1 MPMSSLPRIAA
12 SLLVVG
18 SALFCGSAATAQQPT
33 PRQPAAT
40 VAGEAGQRLVLPLGE
55 GRLVRFSRP
64 AASVLVGDS
73 TVADVEVLSPTAA
86 FVFGR
91 AVGRTNLI
99 AVAADQSTV
108 ATVPIRVQSPIA
120 PAGEALATLT
130 PASGITVS
138 FLDRRAVA
146 TGRAISVREAAD
158 AAAAVA
164 EAQPQGV
171 PVDRT
176 ALATANQIALRVRI
190 AEVSRNELDRLG
202 INWNA
207 LVETGNFAFGV
218 ATGAFLPGGSL
229 GEAFGAISAL
239 FSSGRNRV
247 EALLEALQR
256 EGVVT
261 LLAEPNLVTLNGQ
274 PASFLAGGELAVPVP
289 QGDGVIT
296 VAFKPFGVALEF
308 VPSLLPNGLIGMRVK
323 PEVSTPVG
331 GGVAV
336 AGGFVVPSLSVRRAD
351 VAVELASGQ
360 TLAIA
365 GLFQRNRQEVLQ
377 GLPLLGQLPV
387 LGPLFRSQRFQRDET
402 ELLILIT
409 PTLVRPPPRPAQTT
423 PFAQAAPAARPAAG
437 RVAAGFLVD

>member
-1 MPMSSLPRIAA
+1 MLIAPSNTPAAVLLMAGIALAAALEA
-12 SLLVVG
+12 S
-18 SALFCGSAATAQQPT
+18 AQPT
-33 PRQPAAT
+33 EARQPAASIAQP
-40 VAGEAGQRLVLPLGE
+40 AGPRLVLPLGE
-55 GRLVRFSRP
+55 GRLVRFNRP
-64 AASVLVGDS
+64 AASVLVGDA

-99 AVAADQSTV
+99 AVAADQSMV

-120 PAGEALATLT
+120 PAGEALAQLT

-138 FLDRRAVA
+138 FLDRRVLA
-146 TGRAISVREAAD
+146 TGRAMSVREAAD

-164 EAQPQGV
+164 EAQPQGAA
-171 PVDRT
+171 VDRT
-176 ALATANQIALRVRI
+176 ALATSNQIALRVRI
-190 AEVSRNELDRLG
+190 AEVARNDLDRLG

-207 LVETGNFAFGV
+207 VIETGNFTFGL

-229 GEAFGAISAL
+229 GEAFGAISAA

-247 EALLEALQR
+247 EGLLEALQR

-289 QGDGVIT
+289 QGDGVTT

-323 PEVSTPVG
+323 PEVSTPIG

-336 AGGFVVPSLSVRRAD
+336 GGGFVVPSLSVRRAD

-409 PTLVRPPPRPAQTT
+409 PTLVRPSPRPTQTTSFAETARAPRPA
-423 PFAQAAPAARPAAG
+423 PG